1 MTLQPLLAYLPW
13 QLREAAARAV
23 GPVIIFAVLGG
34 LPLWGMAASSEEFD
48 FANPQV
54 QAIALQMFQGNA
66 GLCIVIGGL
75 LLMTRTVALDRERQH
90 VRVLFAHPV
99 SPEWF
104 YLQRYIVGLLC
115 FLLFF
120 VSVPLVYSWLAV
132 PVPVLG
138 TIKAA
143 ALLGALVGALG
154 LLCAAIT
161 QKDGLVLLALLLIS
175 TTLHELR
182 KSDVLPSWAEVVTWA
197 LPPIGFGTDLVS
209 LLLRDAP
216 LPDGNALW
224 LVLGYTVGLL
234 AAALFIIRRAPLVR

>member
-34 LPLWGMAASSEEFD
+34 LPLWGMVAGNPEFD
-48 FANPQV
+48 LANPQV
-54 QAIALQMFQGNA
+54 QAIAQQMFQGNA
-66 GLCIVIGGL
+66 SLCIVIGGL
-75 LLMTRTVALDRERQH
+75 LLMTRTVAQDRERQH
-90 VRVLFAHPV
+90 VRILFAHPV
-99 SPEWF
+99 PPALF
-104 YLQRYIVGLLC
+104 YLQRYLLGLLC
-115 FLLFF
+115 FLVLF
-120 VSVPLVYSWLAV
+120 VSVPLVYSWLAA

-143 ALLGALVGALG
+143 ALLGALIGALG

-182 KSDVLPSWAEVVTWA
+182 TSDVLPRWAELVTWA

-216 LPDGNALW
+216 LPDGNELM
-224 LVLGYTVGLL
+224 LVGGYTVGML